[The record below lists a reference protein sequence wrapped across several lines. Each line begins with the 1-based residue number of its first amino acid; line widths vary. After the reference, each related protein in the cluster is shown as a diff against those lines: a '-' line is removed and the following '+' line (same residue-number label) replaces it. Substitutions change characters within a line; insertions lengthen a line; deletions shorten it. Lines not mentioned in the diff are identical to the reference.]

1 MTLHNDISY
10 IVGGKVFNKIYSKRI
25 SEKDETLLSNWDRV
39 REHLKANTS
48 AINDVELLVSLSG
61 RSGMKRRSDIR
72 YIENMIQNEIPE
84 LRRRAAPRF
93 NR

>member
-1 MTLHNDISY
+1 MVL
-10 IVGGKVFNKIYSKRI
+10 GGRVFNKIYSKRI

-39 REHLKANTS
+39 KEHLRANTS
-48 AINDVELLVSLSG
+48 AINDVELLSTLSS
-61 RSGMKRRSDIR
+61 RSGMNRRSDIR
-72 YIENMIQNEIPE
+72 YIENLIENEIPE

>member
-1 MTLHNDISY
+1 M
-10 IVGGKVFNKIYSKRI
+10 FNKIYSKRI

-39 REHLKANTS
+39 REHLRANTS
-48 AINDVELLVSLSG
+48 ATDDVELLSTLSSK
-61 RSGMKRRSDIR
+61 SGMNRRSDIR
-72 YIENMIQNEIPE
+72 YIENMIENERPG